1 MGNAGCG
8 PCMPG
13 GNGGGK
19 LKINNKNSVLKL
31 QLENNADML
40 ELLNKAKSLVDSAK
54 GYTP

>member
-1 MGNAGCG
+1 
-8 PCMPG
+8 MPG

-19 LKINNKNSVLKL
+19 LTKNNKNSILKL

-40 ELLNKAKSLVDSAK
+40 ELLNKAKSLVDSAE